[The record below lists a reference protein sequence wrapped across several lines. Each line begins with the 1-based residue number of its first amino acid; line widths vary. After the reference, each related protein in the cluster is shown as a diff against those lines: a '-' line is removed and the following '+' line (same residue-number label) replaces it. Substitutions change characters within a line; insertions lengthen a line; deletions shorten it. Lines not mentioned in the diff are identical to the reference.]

1 MQFTPL
7 QIKEKLL
14 KALDDQN
21 NVRDA
26 AAVLEV
32 ISILEQYPITRE
44 ALEQT
49 RIGKHINELRKKTT
63 NEQLAKRAKKL
74 VRNWQKL
81 LNPDPDVKQPV
92 NGERVVTPPQH
103 RGVAALQG
111 TVRQGG
117 ISSPALSHS
126 NSIAGRKC
134 ISPALAGGKSLTPQ
148 MAKGSPH
155 ACSSPAFR
163 GGKPATPT
171 LQASRLSP
179 GLKSTPSSGKPST
192 PSLQTARNSPG
203 LMGRTSQALSGGRST
218 TPTLSHL
225 NQGSRASPELG
236 NNSRSNSPALKHA
249 RVDSPHSGLTPKN
262 TNSPKT
268 RSPKLERS
276 SASFGG
282 RPTTPS
288 GRAHTPCFGSRPV
301 TPSNNE
307 DSNSSWPNTP
317 LSGGPYDH
325 EKNNS
330 NSKSKGKGKSESDK
344 DSSEVFPRK
353 SNHSTEFSV
362 SNSSDKGSR
371 KDQSD
376 ISKTNVANR
385 KRTRTKSPDS
395 VPKKQPKSDN
405 SSLSKDQRDPTING
419 VVGFHKHHKGDKV
432 DPNRSNSATSL
443 TYSKGCR
450 ELSPVSPV
458 DKTDASRHH
467 ISKKHLNSKSD
478 SAKASKTPKVK
489 TTAELIA
496 ELQKRPGSTS
506 YGNDIMNKLNS
517 NQIEKEVDA
526 PRSVLP
532 PGVKRPKKRI
542 SMSSENL
549 ALLGT
554 PSSMSLS
561 ETKNEMVQKFLQ
573 SSVNQSSDRLSPYK
587 DDSLNKYESP
597 VNSSHSF
604 GEAHNDSLGDS
615 ISVDEDNHARY
626 SNSEVKTENGIEAKM
641 AEKQLS
647 VEEILRLL
655 PPLDAESIDWE
666 SHEYSLS
673 EPTAGNESEVE
684 RLHSEEWDNVNGCYD
699 VDMVWHDWSQTL
711 SRSAYDG
718 TLLHILPYVNIDD

>member
-81 LNPDPDVKQPV
+81 LNPDPDVKQAV
-92 NGERVVTPPQH
+92 NGDRVVTPPQH

-111 TVRQGG
+111 TGRQGG

-126 NSIAGRKC
+126 DSNAGRKC
-134 ISPALAGGKSLTPQ
+134 MSPALAGGKPLTPQ
-148 MAKGSPH
+148 IAKGSPR
-155 ACSSPAFR
+155 ACNSPALR

-192 PSLQTARNSPG
+192 PSLQTARSSPG

-225 NQGSRASPELG
+225 TLGSRASPVLG

-249 RVDSPHSGLTPKN
+249 SMDSPHSSLNTKN

-268 RSPKLERS
+268 RSPKPERS
-276 SASFGG
+276 SASLGG
-282 RPTTPS
+282 RPATPS
-288 GRAHTPCFGSRPV
+288 SRAHTPCLGSRPV

-317 LSGGPYDH
+317 LSGVQYDQ

-330 NSKSKGKGKSESDK
+330 NSKFKGKGKSESDK
-344 DSSEVFPRK
+344 DSSEVFARK

-385 KRTRTKSPDS
+385 KRTRTKSPQS
-395 VPKKQPKSDN
+395 VPKKQPKTDN
-405 SSLSKDQRDPTING
+405 SSLSKDKRDPTING

-432 DPNRSNSATSL
+432 DPDRSNSATSL
-443 TYSKGCR
+443 TYSRGCR

-458 DKTDASRHH
+458 DTTDASRHH

-478 SAKASKTPKVK
+478 SAKASKPPKVK
-489 TTAELIA
+489 TTAELID
-496 ELQKRPGSTS
+496 ELQKRTGSTS
-506 YGNDIMNKLNS
+506 YGNDIMNKLKS

-532 PGVKRPKKRI
+532 PGVKRPKKRV

-549 ALLGT
+549 ALLDA

-573 SSVNQSSDRLSPYK
+573 SSVNQSSDQLSPFK
-587 DDSLNKYESP
+587 DDRLNKYESP
-597 VNSSHSF
+597 MNSSHSF
-604 GEAHNDSLGDS
+604 GEAHHDSLGDS
-615 ISVDEDNHARY
+615 FSVNADNHTRF

-666 SHEYSLS
+666 SHEYSLG
-673 EPTAGNESEVE
+673 EATAGKECEVE
-684 RLHSEEWDNVNGCYD
+684 RLHSQEWDNVNGCYD
-699 VDMVWHDWSQTL
+699 VDGVWHDWSQTL